1 METRGTQFDT
11 SGMVRRKVPRP
22 PKLCATMV
30 PEERWCYIKSLPAHI
45 YTVISGSSN
54 LYVLCAGQDLQIN
67 RAWAGAGRVAAG

>member
-1 METRGTQFDT
+1 
-11 SGMVRRKVPRP
+11 
-22 PKLCATMV
+22 MV

-54 LYVLCAGQDLQIN
+54 LYILCAGQDLQIN